1 MNRQRPAHRP
11 ARSLRR
17 TFAVSAVAAFAMSLA
32 ACSSDGD
39 KDASTP
45 PSTTAAPAATTT
57 TEPAGPEPIT
67 ILVSNDDGY
76 EAGGIDALVEGLSAM
91 EGVEVIVYAPLTQ
104 QSGTGGT
111 STEGPLEVTDVE
123 LKSGYAARAVKGF
136 PADTIR
142 VAMDEEDVKPDI
154 VISGINEG
162 QNLGPIVDISGTVG
176 AARAAV
182 ARGIPALATSSGS
195 EGHDVEAAVPFIV
208 EWVTEQRDA
217 IAAGDLEVQVWNLNS
232 PTCAAGEIR
241 GLLEVESGV
250 DEPPLDALTTEQDC
264 SSTTPEDELAN
275 DVVAF
280 NAGFVTLTVIPDEP
294 FKPAEVVPAA

>member
-1 MNRQRPAHRP
+1 MNRPRHR
-11 ARSLRR
+11 RVHSLRR
-17 TFAVSAVAAFAMSLA
+17 SVAVSACAALALSLA
-32 ACSSDGD
+32 ACSSDGGD
-39 KDASTP
+39 DDSTA
-45 PSTTAAPAATTT
+45 PSTTAAAAETTT
-57 TEPAGPEPIT
+57 TSEPAGPAPIT

-76 EAGGIDALVEGLSAM
+76 EAGGINALVEGLSAM
-91 EGVEVIVYAPLTQ
+91 DGVEVVVYAPLTQ

-111 STEGPLEVTDVE
+111 STEGELEVTDVE
-123 LKSGYAARAVKGF
+123 LKGGHPAKAVAGF

-142 VAMDEEDVKPDI
+142 VAMDEDGVEPDI

-182 ARGIPALATSSGS
+182 ARGVPALATSSGS

-232 PTCAAGEIR
+232 PTCTAGEIR
-241 GLLEVESGV
+241 GLLEVESGA
-250 DEPPLDALTTEQDC
+250 DQPPLDALTTEQDC
-264 SSTTPEDELAN
+264 SSTQPESELTN

-294 FKPAEVVPAA
+294 VKPAEVVPAA